1 MKKTEIK
8 KLYGGKHSCGLHTLQ
23 VQARWL
29 KFSDS
34 IKPGSENDIAPQ
46 KNAVIPHLPWKTF
59 RYRLTPSIPLF
70 NNRYTL
76 PSGRELAI
84 TVADMT
90 RHKPYYV
97 ERADFAFD
105 NLNLPYKDLYRL
117 NSAVIWLIE
126 DKFEL
131 DNNGVT
137 KTDSGRFKSIFG
149 KSQKKSITGKSK
161 RPFEPECYDKTLQ
174 YPNCGIYSRLELRC
188 LDAGGTI
195 PEAARRTIS
204 MLGELLT
211 DDSYNRLIEYHND
224 ILRGQWRE
232 CSKSTEWRT
241 WFCDRQEHIFSLE
254 QFRSIV
260 SELTGNNGN
269 NAVKRYND
277 SRKDAPQDKLN
288 SITLISKDKLSAYIE
303 RLQVCLRAWRADCL
317 CGLADVQRAEE
328 HPVISIFDV
337 MSEEEIDY
345 IGALEAERENQRR
358 ISEQAFCEYMEELI
372 IEDPDYPCPIYNDP
386 DFIKLVDHID
396 GGKYIKPEEPKR
408 PSREHLFDSEYSF
421 DLKEEC
427 NFDPDI
433 DAVMC

>member
-1 MKKTEIK
+1 MKRKEIK
-8 KLYGGKHSCGLHTLQ
+8 NLYAGKYMCGLHTLQ

-29 KFSDS
+29 KFSES
-34 IKPGSENDIAPQ
+34 IKPGREKDIAPQ

-59 RYRLTPSIPLF
+59 RYQLTPSVPLF

-105 NLNLPYKDLYRL
+105 NLNLPYKELYRL

-137 KTDSGRFKSIFG
+137 KTDSGRFKSMFG

-211 DDSYNRLIEYHND
+211 DDRYNRLIEYHND

-303 RLQVCLRAWRADCL
+303 RLQVCLRAWLADYL
-317 CGLADVQRAEE
+317 RGLADVQRAEE

-345 IGALEAERENQRR
+345 IGALEAKRENQKR
-358 ISEQAFCEYMEELI
+358 IREQAFCEYMEELNE
-372 IEDPDYPCPIYNDP
+372 EDPAFTCWLYEQEWFEEI
-386 DFIKLVDHID
+386 VESID
-396 GGKYIKPEEPKR
+396 GGKYLGEEQLNRPQRVCSFGFGNPET
-408 PSREHLFDSEYSF
+408 L
-421 DLKEEC
+421 EEMC
-427 NFDPDI
+427 NFDAEI
-433 DAVMC
+433 DSLMD

>member
-59 RYRLTPSIPLF
+59 RYRLTPSVPLF

-105 NLNLPYKDLYRL
+105 NLSLPYKELYRL

-126 DKFEL
+126 DKFGL

-137 KTDSGRFKSIFG
+137 KTDSGRFKSVFG

-211 DDSYNRLIEYHND
+211 NDSYNRLIEYHND

-260 SELTGNNGN
+260 RELTGNNGN

-303 RLQVCLRAWRADCL
+303 RLQACLRAWLADYL
-317 CGLADVQRAEE
+317 RGLADVQRAEE

-345 IGALEAERENQRR
+345 IGALEAKRENQKR
-358 ISEQAFCEYMEELI
+358 IREQAFCEYMEELNE
-372 IEDPDYPCPIYNDP
+372 EDPAFTCWLYEQEWFEEI
-386 DFIKLVDHID
+386 VESID
-396 GGKYIKPEEPKR
+396 GGKYLGEEQLNR
-408 PSREHLFDSEYSF
+408 PLRVSSLGFGDSET
-421 DLKEEC
+421 LEEMC
-427 NFDPDI
+427 NFDAEI
-433 DAVMC
+433 DSLMD

>member
-59 RYRLTPSIPLF
+59 RYRLTPSVPLF

-105 NLNLPYKDLYRL
+105 NLSLPYKELYRL

-126 DKFEL
+126 DKFGL

-137 KTDSGRFKSIFG
+137 KTDSGRFKSVFG

-211 DDSYNRLIEYHND
+211 NDSYNRLIEYHND

-241 WFCDRQEHIFSLE
+241 WFCDRREHIFSLE

-303 RLQVCLRAWRADCL
+303 RLQVCLRAWLADCL

-345 IGALEAERENQRR
+345 IGALEAERENQKR
-358 ISEQAFCEYMEELI
+358 IREQAFC
-372 IEDPDYPCPIYNDP
+372 NTW
-386 DFIKLVDHID
+386 
-396 GGKYIKPEEPKR
+396 R
-408 PSREHLFDSEYSF
+408 S
-421 DLKEEC
+421 
-427 NFDPDI
+427 
-433 DAVMC
+433 